1 MSHPRFYLSTSL
13 VEDRQILVQTKFP
26 EDSLKV
32 LVANDDG
39 PSSPA
44 LKILVEALA
53 PRFQVAVAVPS
64 EQRSGTGHGF
74 TFCQPLAVEATQLWG
89 VPALLVGGL
98 PSDAVKFAVCQGL
111 PWRPDIVVAGINPGE
126 NAGVCAPYS
135 GTAACAREA
144 ALWGIPAVA
153 LSSLGMDDAHYQAI
167 ASWAVRLL
175 GSGLP
180 PTPSGTFWNVNFPHH
195 HPRDWGEVKVCRGS
209 NSMFKDHYRPVA
221 DGTWQLEG
229 RKPHG
234 EFEPD
239 TDDFWLESGH
249 PAMVPHR
256 ADPTDFELL
265 ARMDWNPPAPPNR
278 QDLT

>member
-1 MSHPRFYLSTSL
+1 M

-39 PSSPA
+39 PNSPA
-44 LKILVEALA
+44 LKILVEALVA
-53 PRFQVAVAVPS
+53 RFQVAVAVPS

-74 TFCQPLAVEATQLWG
+74 TFSEPLQVENTTLFGA
-89 VPALLVGGL
+89 PAMLVGGL
-98 PSDAVKFAVCQGL
+98 PSDAVKYAVCQGL
-111 PWRPDIVVAGINPGE
+111 SWRPDVVVAGINPGE

-144 ALWGIPAVA
+144 ALWGIPALA
-153 LSSLGMDDAHYQAI
+153 LSTLGMDDAHYRAI
-167 ASWAVRLL
+167 AAWAVGVLRK
-175 GSGLP
+175 GLP
-180 PTPSGTFWNVNFPHH
+180 PTPAGTFWNVNFPHH
-195 HPRDWGEVKVCRGS
+195 TPDRWGKVRICRGS
-209 NSMFKDHYRPVA
+209 NAMFRDRYVETT
-221 DGTWQLEG
+221 DGRWQLEG

-265 ARMDWNPPAPPNR
+265 AQVDWEPPASNFP
-278 QDLT
+278 QDQP

>member
-1 MSHPRFYLSTSL
+1 MHPQVLPLQVL
-13 VEDRQILVQTKFP
+13 VDDRQILVQTKFP

-53 PRFQVAVAVPS
+53 PRFQVAIAVPS

-74 TFCQPLAVEATQLWG
+74 TFCQPLEVESTRLWG

-153 LSSLGMDDAHYQAI
+153 LSSLGMDDAHYHAI

-175 GSGLP
+175 ENALP
-180 PTPSGTFWNVNFPHH
+180 PTPAGTFWNVNFPHH
-195 HPRDWGEVKVCRGS
+195 DPRDWGEVKVCRGS
-209 NSMFKDHYRPVA
+209 NSMFKDQYRPVA